1 MVIFKMG
8 SSWRTG
14 WTCFQSSHLFVRS
27 PLRGLRTSS
36 FVLGKLLMKNV
47 QHSPAKKMVD
57 ITWQDNTSH
66 RYPYIYLRDNCPCS
80 ECFFKESS
88 QRLLD
93 IVRDVDVNIKP
104 EKVEMTDYGAEL
116 SITWPD
122 GHVSLLD
129 ADWLFEKRLSEE
141 SKLQAENC
149 EEVTTRNVL
158 LWGNEFKDQIPCLR
172 FDDILNDEEVQFDW
186 LNSLYRYGVMLITDT
201 PVQKGQLDKLG
212 ELVGYLRMTAYGKT
226 IMVSTRQKANSV
238 AYTTYT
244 LPFHSDLP
252 YYECKPGIQLLF
264 CLEQIPTDGGENTLV
279 DSFHVAQQLREE
291 DPHAY
296 DLLTSTHVLFRTS
309 GADILGDYDF
319 EGARPILEVDH
330 LGRLLRCN
338 LNEGT
343 RQRFLGVT
351 ADKTQ
356 EIYEAYYSFSK
367 RLTDPKNMFLHKLSP
382 GEIVVF
388 DNDRVLHGR
397 TGYRLSEGMG
407 RCLESAYIDWDV
419 ARSKLNVLGKKF
431 NKGPVARMD
440 KALSVTGRWAVA

>member
-1 MVIFKMG
+1 MCSVYRM
-8 SSWRTG
+8 G
-14 WTCFQSSHLFVRS
+14 WTRFQIVLSCHLAR
-27 PLRGLRTSS
+27 PQLRGLSTSH
-36 FVLGKLLMKNV
+36 FLFGERLMKNV
-47 QHSPAKKMVD
+47 EDSPTKRMVD
-57 ITWQDNTSH
+57 VTWKDDTSH

-80 ECFFKESS
+80 KCFFKESS

-93 IVRDVDVNIKP
+93 VVRDVDINIKP
-104 EKVEMTDYGAEL
+104 DKVEMSDDGAKL
-116 SITWPD
+116 SVAWPD

-129 ADWLFEKRLSEE
+129 SDWLFEKRLADEV
-141 SKLQAENC
+141 KPPDFA
-149 EEVTTRNVL
+149 EVTTRNVV
-158 LWGNEFKDQIPCLR
+158 LWGNEFKERIPRLK
-172 FDDILNDEEVQFDW
+172 FHDILSDEEVQFDW

-201 PVQKGQLDKLG
+201 PVQEGQLDKLG

-226 IMVSTRQKANSV
+226 TLVSTRQKVNSV

-252 YYECKPGIQLLF
+252 YYECKPGIQMLF
-264 CLEQIPTDGGENTLV
+264 CLEQIPTEGGENSLV
-279 DSFHVAQQLREE
+279 DSFNVAQQLKKE
-291 DPHAY
+291 DPQAY
-296 DLLTSTHVLFRTS
+296 DLLTNTHVLFRTK

-343 RQRFLGVT
+343 RECFLGVT

-356 EIYEAYYSFSK
+356 EMYEAYYSFCK
-367 RLTDPKNMFLHKLSP
+367 RLTDPKNMILHKLSP

-397 TGYRLSEGMG
+397 TGYTLAEGMG
-407 RCLESAYIDWDV
+407 RCLESTYIDWDV
-419 ARSKLNVLGKKF
+419 ARSKLNVLGRKLK
-431 NKGPVARMD
+431 KGPVARMD
-440 KALSVTGRWAVA
+440 SNRSVVGQWTTA